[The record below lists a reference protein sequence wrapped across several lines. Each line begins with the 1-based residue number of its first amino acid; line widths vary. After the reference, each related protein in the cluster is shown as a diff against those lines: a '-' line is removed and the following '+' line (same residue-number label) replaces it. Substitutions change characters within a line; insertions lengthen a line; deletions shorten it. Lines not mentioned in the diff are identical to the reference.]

1 MTKRPRDIGEESTSA
16 PLMRFRLTLPT
27 DPDLGVLSE
36 FLGQHFPPSQG
47 PKSPVLQADSRRKQ
61 STPVIHEDSLRSR
74 ELSMDREYL
83 KLLKPTLSLT
93 AP

>member
-1 MTKRPRDIGEESTSA
+1 MTKRPREVGEESASA

-47 PKSPVLQADSRRKQ
+47 PKSPVLLGRFQEKAEHSCN
-61 STPVIHEDSLRSR
+61 S
-74 ELSMDREYL
+74 
-83 KLLKPTLSLT
+83 
-93 AP
+93 

>member
-1 MTKRPRDIGEESTSA
+1 MSEENASA

-27 DPDLGVLSE
+27 DPDFGVLSE
-36 FLGQHFPPSQG
+36 FLGQRFLKGGPPSQG

-61 STPVIHEDSLRSR
+61 STPVIHEDILRSR

-83 KLLKPTLSLT
+83 KLLKATLSLT
-93 AP
+93 VP